1 MSKNIV
7 GQTYENRNGYEYTV
21 IGYNE
26 ANNRYTVLFHHNGA
40 IKTRS
45 KFSIASGSVSEKPEF
60 TTPKE
65 PQGVRE
71 AKRFNAMHHR
81 VATDPAYADVTID
94 PRWETLE
101 GFRST
106 IHMVKNY
113 DLFVQYDGYD
123 LDKDESKQRM
133 YGPDTCKFIPRS
145 ENASKPRKSVERKHY
160 PIGSRLQNR
169 YGQWYTVIAKDQI
182 WSTIQYDETG
192 EVRKITTHTISK
204 NKVGK
209 SKGE

>member
-7 GQTYENRNGYEYTV
+7 GQTYANHNGFEYTV

-26 ANNRYTVLFHHNGA
+26 ANNRYTVLFHHNGV

-45 KFSIASGSVSEKPEF
+45 KFSITSGSVSEKPEF
-60 TTPKE
+60 TAPKE
-65 PQGVRE
+65 PQNVRE
-71 AKRFNAMHHR
+71 ARRFKAMHQR
-81 VATDPAYADVTID
+81 VATDPAYADVKID

-101 GFRST
+101 GFRAT
-106 IHMVKNY
+106 IHLVPGY

-123 LDKDESKQRM
+123 LDKDDSEQRT

-145 ENASKPRKSVERKHY
+145 VNASKPRKLVDRKHY
-160 PIGSRLQNR
+160 PIGARLQNQ
-169 YGQWYTVIAKDQI
+169 YGQWYTVIDKEQI